1 MCDTSAHATIAVA
14 VVAAAVAAAA
24 AAAVAAA
31 AAAAAAPFPLFID
44 NRCSEIILTFL
55 PCIRWILER

>member
-14 VVAAAVAAAA
+14 VVAAAV
-24 AAAVAAA
+24 VAAD
-31 AAAAAAPFPLFID
+31 AAPFPLFID